1 MAPLNWDLLSRL
13 MPQNSFAP
21 KAPSVGIAS
30 SPMIFPQSSQPS
42 GISPW
47 DPAKFLQGGTAPMLG
62 TGAAVNPSLS
72 FPSSPNIGNLS
83 LAGSQSPS
91 LPAYDTYNQSTMS
104 SFAPNNS
111 LNMLEDYGF
120 SNPNQYTNIGQVS
133 PPASSGPGGIG
144 GFFGKIGNFLGVT
157 PGGAQ
162 TFGNIAGGLGQL
174 GNMVLGY
181 KQYQASKDLMDF
193 QKDYMRQN
201 YENQAK
207 LMNYKLQ
214 EDQFYRSGLNQR
226 KVRTPRVKESL

>member
-1 MAPLNWDLLSRL
+1 M
-13 MPQNSFAP
+13 NSFAP

-42 GISPW
+42 SLSPW

-62 TGAAVNPSLS
+62 TGASVNPAMGNQ
-72 FPSSPNIGNLS
+72 FQMNPNMGNYA
-83 LAGSQSPS
+83 LAGSQSPTGT
-91 LPAYDTYNQSTMS
+91 PGY
-104 SFAPNNS
+104 APNNS

-120 SNPNQYTNIGQVS
+120 NNPNQFTDIGQVS
-133 PPASSGPGGIG
+133 PMSSGPGGLG
-144 GFFGKIGNFLGVT
+144 GMFGKIGNMLGIT
-157 PGGAQ
+157 AGGAQ
-162 TFGNIAGGLGQL
+162 TFGNVAGGLGQL